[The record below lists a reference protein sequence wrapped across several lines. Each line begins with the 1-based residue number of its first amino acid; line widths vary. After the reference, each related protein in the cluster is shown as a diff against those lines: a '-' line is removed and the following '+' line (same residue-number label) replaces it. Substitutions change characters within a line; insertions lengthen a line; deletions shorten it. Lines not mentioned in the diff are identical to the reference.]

1 MADNITKAIL
11 AHQSAFELG
20 LSAEQVD
27 RLAEYYAF
35 VQEQNPVLHLVGP
48 SSVEEFAIRHILESL
63 TLLKHLPENAKLADV
78 GAGAG
83 LPSLPC
89 LLIREDLKGRLIDS
103 KEKKA
108 KFLTEAVERLRLSDR
123 AEVINRQFIETHAA
137 DATHVTCRALDMFT
151 ELLPRLVRWSRGRTM
166 LLFGGP
172 TVGEALERNK
182 TQFDSELMPL
192 SERRYLYIV
201 NA

>member
-1 MADNITKAIL
+1 M
-11 AHQSAFELG
+11 
-20 LSAEQVD
+20 
-27 RLAEYYAF
+27 
-35 VQEQNPVLHLVGP
+35 LHLVGP

-123 AEVINRQFIETHAA
+123 AEVINKQFIETHAA
-137 DATHVTCRALDMFT
+137 NATHVTCRALDKFT

-182 TQFDSELMPL
+182 AQFESELIPL